1 MVAAATAL
9 VVLITL
15 FTVHAKQPLKAASLF
30 MPVNE
35 FTVIQR
41 QLEIVLSELK
51 NVSDPKLRRQILL
64 NIRQLLAEAD
74 RLMLEKADE

>member
-1 MVAAATAL
+1 
-9 VVLITL
+9 
-15 FTVHAKQPLKAASLF
+15 